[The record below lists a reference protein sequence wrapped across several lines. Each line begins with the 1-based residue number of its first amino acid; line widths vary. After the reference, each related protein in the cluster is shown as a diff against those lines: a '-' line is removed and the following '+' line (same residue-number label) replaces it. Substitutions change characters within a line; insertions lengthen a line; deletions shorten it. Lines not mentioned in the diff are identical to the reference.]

1 MLVFV
6 PHLLIP
12 PCDQNS
18 TQLPI
23 HALTRYFTSAVSTLF
38 IQYLLLLQHFVGFCL
53 PRVWFHAPGF
63 CLPRN
68 IMLLGSRKFWF
79 SSKFFSLN
87 LLCPSLKSCNTIVNV
102 SIYVSIYF
110 ILSCI
115 TLSLTSFVISHN
127 MTTSFTTG
135 LAPWASLPP
144 VFMFVGLSLNT
155 KLPSA
160 ACSGRNSFLFHPRKW
175 CQNVYV
181 KIWSSCV
188 ATKHPRQHLNLF

>member
-1 MLVFV
+1 M
-6 PHLLIP
+6 
-12 PCDQNS
+12 
-18 TQLPI
+18 
-23 HALTRYFTSAVSTLF
+23 
-38 IQYLLLLQHFVGFCL
+38 LLLDILQVLFQLFLSNICSSCNILLGSACHGF
-53 PRVWFHAPGF
+53 GF
-63 CLPRN
+63 MPLGSACHGFGFMP
-68 IMLLGSRKFWF
+68 LGSRKFWF

-87 LLCPSLKSCNTIVNV
+87 LLCPSLKSCNTTVNV
-102 SIYVSIYF
+102 SIYLSIYS

-115 TLSLTSFVISHN
+115 TLSLTSFFISHN

-144 VFMFVGLSLNT
+144 VFMFVGLSSNT

-160 ACSGRNSFLFHPRKW
+160 ACSGRNSFLFHPQKW
-175 CQNVYV
+175 RQNVYV